1 MIYFFEEVTSTN
13 DLARDAQF
21 GHGDV
26 LVAERQTAGRGQ
38 RGHTWLS
45 VAGQNLTF
53 TLVVEP
59 KFLPARDQF
68 FLSACSALALCDC
81 FAHFGIETRIKWTN
95 DIYVEDRKL
104 VGILIEHFYAGAN
117 LRKTL
122 IGIGINV
129 NQTLFDPS
137 LPNPTSMQL
146 ERGKAFD
153 REAVLNHFYDCF
165 MARYAQL
172 VEGRTATLLADYHRL
187 IYRLGC
193 VQRFRLPEGKE
204 FEATIEGIEED
215 GALKLLHNSGE
226 RQSYHFKE
234 VEFVVKCAKNAKNG

>member
-21 GHGDV
+21 GHSDV
-26 LVAERQTAGRGQ
+26 LWAERQTAGRGQ

-45 VAGQNLTF
+45 VAGENLTF

-59 KFLPARDQF
+59 QFLPARDQF

-81 FAHFGIETRIKWTN
+81 FTHFGIESRIKWTN

-129 NQTLFDPS
+129 NQTEFDPS

-146 ERGKAFD
+146 ERGEAFD
-153 REAVLNHFYDCF
+153 REAILHRFYDCF

-172 VEGRTATLLADYHRL
+172 EAGHTATLLADYHHL
-187 IYRLGC
+187 IYRLGA
-193 VQRFRLPEGKE
+193 VQRFRLPEGEE

-215 GALKLLHNSGE
+215 GALKLLHGSGE

-234 VEFVVKCAKNAKNG
+234 VEFVVNCTKKTKKG